1 MKRSTLLATLLALA
15 TLSATTLA
23 TAADTAHLAPAGTKL
38 PPFMKLPPPTQ
49 MTETTAGDIVFETRT
64 PYDFDVLLSRYQTL
78 PRQSGMGTLVLP
90 AGASAKHPVP
100 AVVLVHGSGGLTPGR
115 ESQYAALLAANGFA
129 ALYIDYYRPRGITE
143 STPYVVKTLGV
154 TEFDAVSDA
163 YSALRAL
170 NADPAIDH
178 KRIAIMGFS
187 YGGMA
192 TRIAL
197 DERVRDAIAPD
208 LPPFAAHVDFYGPC
222 FQDFH
227 VKKTT
232 GAPVLSLR
240 GGEDASNDLAACAQ
254 REIELRGAGSE
265 VSSVIYARAGH
276 AWEAGKPRALNNYPY
291 LAGCTISYD
300 DAGFPSVG
308 GKAVIPVGADPS
320 REQRFHL
327 RMNMG
332 DVMGACVKIGYIVGR
347 DDATRV
353 QSDYQMLQFLRRVLN

>member
-1 MKRSTLLATLLALA
+1 MKRSTLLATLLAAALFVA
-15 TLSATTLA
+15 TLPA
-23 TAADTAHLAPAGTKL
+23 AADSVSLAPSDLKL
-38 PPFMKLPPPTQ
+38 PPFMKLPAPTQ
-49 MTETTAGDIVFETRT
+49 VTETTSGDIVFETRT

-78 PRQSGMGTLVLP
+78 PKHGGMGTLVLP
-90 AGASAKHPVP
+90 TGASAKHPVP

-129 ALYIDYYRPRGITE
+129 ALYIDYYRPRGIVE

-163 YSALRAL
+163 YSALRML
-170 NADPAIDH
+170 NADPAIDP

-197 DERVRDAIAPD
+197 DARVRAAVAPD
-208 LPPFAAHVDFYGPC
+208 LPPFAAHLDYYGPC

-265 VSSVIYARAGH
+265 VGSVVYARAGH
-276 AWEAGKPRALNNYPY
+276 AWEANTPRALNKFPY

-308 GKAVIPVGADPS
+308 GKTVIPVGADPS

-327 RMNMG
+327 RMNSG
-332 DVMGACVKIGYIVGR
+332 DVLGACVKTGYIVGR

-353 QSDYQMLQFLRRVLN
+353 QSDYQMLQFLRRVLD